1 MTLSLEEL
9 RRRNVFRVATFYVVA
24 GWVLL
29 QAGGLL
35 FDTLG
40 VPPWS
45 LKLLLGLLV
54 LGFPVALVFAWIY
67 ELTPEGL
74 KREHEVVRDESITR
88 VTARKLDAL
97 IIALLVMAIGLL
109 LANFWSRR
117 DTGLATDP
125 AHAAVTAS
133 ETSATHADG
142 PASGDVVPPAAQA
155 SIAVLPFLNMSDD
168 KANEYFSDGLTEEL
182 LNVLANV
189 PGLRVIARTSS
200 FAYKGKDVKI
210 ADVARDLDV
219 DHVLEGSVRKSGNR
233 VRITTQL
240 IRAADSSHLWS
251 ETYDRNLDDIF
262 AVQDE
267 ISNEVVGVLKV
278 RLLPGARSLT
288 GDVGGTHDARAY
300 EAFLRGRHLRSQ
312 GEAEVT
318 LRAALQE
325 LDEAIRLDPKY
336 AQAYA
341 AKAFVLHP
349 LASNAYVPF
358 DEGFAQARQAA
369 QRALELA
376 PDLAEGHLAL
386 AIVQSIVDSNV
397 RGAVASMER
406 ALQLNPGSELVQR
419 QYSALASSLGRHDAA
434 IAAAQKAVALDPI
447 SASAQL
453 NLAGALFAARRYA
466 ESEAAARRVLAQQP
480 ERASASAALGWALL
494 MQGRYDEALQA
505 FDAEPVRWARRNG
518 RSLVFAMSGRTQEA
532 RRELQVFQKE
542 SGDYAALQY
551 AEAEA
556 QLGNLDAAMRWLE
569 TARRVHDPGLTGLAY
584 TDPTLDP
591 LRGDPRFQR
600 LMAELGFDATP
611 PT

>member
-45 LKLLLGLLV
+45 LKLLLGMLV

-67 ELTPEGL
+67 ELTPDGL

-97 IIALLVMAIGLL
+97 IIVLLVVAIGLL
-109 LANFWSRR
+109 LANFWTRR
-117 DTGLATDP
+117 DTDP
-125 AHAAVTAS
+125 AKATAGDS
-133 ETSATHADG
+133 ATSATRTDG
-142 PASGDVVPPAAQA
+142 PASGDMAPPTAQA

-210 ADVARDLDV
+210 ADVARDLNV

-251 ETYDRNLDDIF
+251 ETYDRDLDDIF

-278 RLLPGARSLT
+278 RLLPGARSPT
-288 GDVGGTHDARAY
+288 VDVGGTQDARAY

-318 LRAALQE
+318 LRAALKE

-386 AIVQSIVDSNV
+386 ATVQSIVDGNV

-419 QYSALASSLGRHDAA
+419 QYSALASSLGRHEAA

-447 SASAQL
+447 SAAAQL
-453 NLAGALFAARRYA
+453 NLAGVLFAARRYT
-466 ESEAAARRVLAQQP
+466 ESETAARRVLALQP
-480 ERASASAALGWALL
+480 ERSSASATLGWALL
-494 MQGRYDEALQA
+494 MQGRHDEALQA
-505 FDAEPVRWARRNG
+505 IDAEPVLWARRNG
-518 RSLVFAMSGRTQEA
+518 RTLVFAMSGRTQEA
-532 RRELQVFQKE
+532 RRELQIFQKE
-542 SGDYAALQY
+542 FGDNAALQY

-556 QLGNLDAAMRWLE
+556 QLGDLDAAMRWLE

-584 TDPTLDP
+584 TDPMLDP
-591 LRGDPRFQR
+591 LRSDPRFQR